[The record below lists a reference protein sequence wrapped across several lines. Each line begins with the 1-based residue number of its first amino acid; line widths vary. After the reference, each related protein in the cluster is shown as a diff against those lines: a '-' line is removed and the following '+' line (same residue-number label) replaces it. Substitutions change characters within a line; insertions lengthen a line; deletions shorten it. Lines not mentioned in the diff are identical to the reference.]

1 MTSAR
6 LLAVLVAALISI
18 SSVSRAEPVCRVE
31 NDVVQ
36 LYHHMLSRVIVPW
49 LVDEAPIKYN
59 WWNDWVPATAA
70 EACNFMDVRPRD
82 FDLVAGAPGGFQD
95 RLQEGRALEERR

>member
-1 MTSAR
+1 MKSAR
-6 LLAVLVAALISI
+6 LLAALVAVLISI

-31 NDVVQ
+31 SDVVQ

-49 LVDEAPIKYN
+49 LTDEAQVKYN

-70 EACNFMDVRPRD
+70 EACNFMDARPRD
-82 FDLVAGAPGGFQD
+82 FDLVAGTPGAFEDGM
-95 RLQEGRALEERR
+95 QEGRAVDEQR